1 MMWMLV
7 LLGAILG
14 YAIDEFGGLALG
26 IACGWLLARQM
37 VQGRQLGELREQM
50 LLLRQQLQT
59 SKAPRPDSATDAA
72 PSAALRASTD
82 AAPSPAPQAST
93 DAVPEPALQPNTGA
107 VPSLAEFIA
116 AAVPEKIAAQPA
128 EPQPAT
134 EQAAAPVG
142 KRPPLTLP
150 PRQPQPAAAA
160 EPAVPGFD
168 PFAAARNWLL
178 GGNSV
183 VRVGIVILFMGVA
196 FLLKFAAEHATV
208 PIEARFC
215 GVALGALAGLV
226 VGWRLRHQRAAYA
239 LALQGA
245 AVAVL
250 YLTVF
255 AAFRL
260 YPLLPAGLA
269 FGLLLAMVGLS
280 ALLALWQDSRALAV
294 IGTAGGFMAPLLTST
309 GHGSH
314 VALFSYY
321 LLLNGGIVAIAR
333 YKAWR
338 ALNVVGFLFTFGI
351 SAGWGVLQYRP
362 ELYATTQPFLLAFFL
377 IYVLVALLFAQL
389 RHGQRPDYV
398 DATLVFG
405 TPIVGFG
412 LQMRLVH
419 EWEFGAAFSALALA
433 GFYLTLASW
442 LARRDDGKA
451 LLREAFVA
459 LGAIF
464 ATLAIPLALSAQ
476 WTAGAWAL
484 EAAGVVWIGLRQ
496 QRRLARGFG
505 YLMLLLAGLSAALG
519 LDLHASDWVNGTTL
533 GCLLVAAGSGFVAL
547 LLQQQRSELHASETA
562 LPPIALYW
570 ALLWWL
576 AGAYYDFGAMLS
588 HAALPAAGVLWL
600 CLTAALLRLGAER
613 WQWPQLAQ
621 PTAAWSG
628 ALAWHGLLALSAQT
642 QPFSHAGWLAWPL
655 ALLVHCWLLR
665 RNQADQSRPVLGFNH
680 VTGVWVFALI
690 GVWLAAWSF
699 GELADLPSS
708 WPLLG
713 WALLPAALLG
723 LLPHTTLQ
731 RRWPW
736 RDWQYQYIW
745 LAAAP
750 MALALY
756 LWSFAANWFS
766 DGSANP
772 LPYLPLLNP
781 LDLAQA
787 LVWLMLWQWCRN
799 PLVQPELGKL
809 LPAQQQWT
817 ALGIGGFFWLNA
829 MLLRSFHHWGGVPF
843 RFEAMW
849 HSLLVQAG
857 LSLFW
862 SLLALAAMLVATR
875 RLWRGLWLTGAGLL
889 AAVVAKLMLFD
900 LSGANGVER
909 IVSFIGVGLL
919 MLVIGYVAP
928 VPPKQESAE

>member
-1 MMWMLV
+1 MWVFVLIGA
-7 LLGAILG
+7 LLGLG
-14 YAIDEFGGLALG
+14 IDEGGGLLIGA
-26 IACGWLLARQM
+26 ACGWLLARQKA
-37 VQGRQLGELREQM
+37 QGRELGELREQ
-50 LLLRQQLQT
+50 LVLLRQQLQA
-59 SKAPRPDSATDAA
+59 SRPPGPEAATDAV
-72 PSAALRASTD
+72 SSV
-82 AAPSPAPQAST
+82 APQAST
-93 DAVPEPALQPNTGA
+93 GVVSEPAPQPGTGA

-116 AAVPEKIAAQPA
+116 TSEPEKIVAQPA
-128 EPQPAT
+128 GPKPEA
-134 EQAAAPVG
+134 AHVAAPAG

-150 PRQPQPAAAA
+150 PRQPKPANAG
-160 EPAVPGFD
+160 EPATPGFD
-168 PFAAARNWLL
+168 PFTAARNWLF

-196 FLLKFAAEHATV
+196 FLLKFAAEHATLPV
-208 PIEARFC
+208 EARFI
-215 GVALGALAGLV
+215 GVALGAVAGLV
-226 VGWRLRHQRAAYA
+226 IGWRLRQSRAAYA

-269 FGLLLAMVGLS
+269 FGLLLVMVGLS
-280 ALLALWQDSRALAV
+280 ALLALLQDSRALAV
-294 IGTAGGFMAPLLTST
+294 IASAGGFMAPLLTST

-321 LLLNGGIVAIAR
+321 LLLNAGIVAIAR

-405 TPIVGFG
+405 TPIIGFG

-433 GFYLTLASW
+433 GFYLTLATW

-451 LLREAFVA
+451 LLREAFTA

-496 QRRLARGFG
+496 QKRLARAFG
-505 YLMLLLAGLSAALG
+505 YLLLLLAGLSAAFG
-519 LDLHASDWVNGTTL
+519 LDLNASGWVNGTAL
-533 GCLLVAAGSGFVAL
+533 GCLLVALGSVCVAIL
-547 LLQQQRSELHASETA
+547 LHQHRQDLHASETA
-562 LPPIALYW
+562 LPPVALYW
-570 ALLWWL
+570 GLLWWL
-576 AGAYYDFGAMLS
+576 AGAYYDFGAMLP
-588 HAALPAAGVLWL
+588 HAAMPAAGVLWL
-600 CLTAALLRLGAER
+600 CLTAVLLRLGAGR

-628 ALAWHGLLALSAQT
+628 ALAWHGLLALSVQT
-642 QPFSHAGWLAWPL
+642 QPFSHGGWLAWPL
-655 ALLVHCWLLR
+655 ALLTHGWLLR
-665 RNQADQSRPVLGFNH
+665 RNQADQPRAVLGFNH
-680 VTGVWVFALI
+680 VTGVWVFALL

-713 WALLPAALLG
+713 WALVPAALLG
-723 LLPHTTLQ
+723 LLPHAALQ
-731 RRWPW
+731 GRWPW
-736 RDWQYQYIW
+736 RDWQHQYVW

-750 MALALY
+750 VALALY

-787 LVWLMLWQWCRN
+787 LVWLMLWQWSRN
-799 PLVQPELGKL
+799 PLLQPELAGFIT
-809 LPAQQQWT
+809 PRQQWA

-843 RFEAMW
+843 QFEAMW
-849 HSLLVQAG
+849 NSLLVQAG

-862 SLLALAAMLVATR
+862 SLLALAAMLLATR
-875 RLWRGLWLTGAGLL
+875 RGWRGLWLTGAGLL

-919 MLVIGYVAP
+919 MLVIGYLAP
-928 VPPKQESAE
+928 VPPKQETTES